1 MFTRVV
7 EVNAKPGKA
16 RDLSRTIN
24 DKVLNILKSQPGFVD
39 EIVLISEQNQD
50 QILALSFWRTREEAE
65 KYNRDQFPKVTE
77 LIQSL
82 TTSPPEVRTFEVE
95 QSTVHKIVTGKAA

>member
-7 EVNAKPGKA
+7 EVNAKPGKT
-16 RDLSRTIN
+16 RDLSRIIN

-39 EIVLISEQNQD
+39 EVVLISEQNSD

-65 KYNRDQFPKVTE
+65 KYNRESYPKVVDLLQPLSE
-77 LIQSL
+77 GR
-82 TTSPPEVRTFEVE
+82 PRVRNFDVE
-95 QSTVHKIVTGKAA
+95 QSTIHKITAGKAA